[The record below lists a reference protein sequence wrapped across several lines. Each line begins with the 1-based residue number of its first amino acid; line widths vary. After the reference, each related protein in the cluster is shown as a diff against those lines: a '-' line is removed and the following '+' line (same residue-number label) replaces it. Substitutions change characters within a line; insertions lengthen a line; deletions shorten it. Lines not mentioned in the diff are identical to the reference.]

1 MPIGAISVLA
11 AVFASGGIL
20 APVLVLSGL
29 GAGIF
34 VGFKSVL
41 ILLLFAILFLIP
53 LIFVRPLESIEGRN
67 EKKKVGNYL
76 IFASFFTFVFFGFTN
91 GIYSLILTYLLY
103 KIFVNFLS
111 VLKNDD
117 EKIVFSKEE
126 NIVLYAILSLG
137 IIYISILLKLP
148 LIIPILLIMGILGYA
163 SIRNGI
169 IESLLSLLLILFISK
184 FLILPNYDF
193 DYLTKYSLDVFNI
206 GIFNLDIDIF
216 KIQFLILTII
226 VLSIIS
232 LLRRFSRIVIYYS
245 IALLNIILFFVFYK
259 YVENIIYYIPYLFM
273 SIIVVIVAEDYA
285 SIKDKKLRDS
295 GLISDEGE
303 TRLET
308 EVQSNKKDE
317 NADKDKI
324 RSREIVELFNDKDL
338 FVNRMYTNKSRYK
351 NLSLYDEI
359 QDSDYI
365 IEEIYYLI
373 KEDGYIDRTK
383 FSEILVKNNVIIDIY
398 SYEMEEEIRILE
410 ILALR
415 ELKNIIR
422 QREEKEILN
431 ERERLQ
437 KHKKDAVDIEET
449 KSIAYNNKREDSV
462 KKISIRNLKQE
473 KDSDREIVI
482 ESNEEDINE

>member
-41 ILLLFAILFLIP
+41 ILLLFAVLFLIP

>member
-1 MPIGAISVLA
+1 
-11 AVFASGGIL
+11 
-20 APVLVLSGL
+20 
-29 GAGIF
+29 
-34 VGFKSVL
+34 
-41 ILLLFAILFLIP
+41 
-53 LIFVRPLESIEGRN
+53 
-67 EKKKVGNYL
+67 
-76 IFASFFTFVFFGFTN
+76 
-91 GIYSLILTYLLY
+91 
-103 KIFVNFLS
+103 
-111 VLKNDD
+111 
-117 EKIVFSKEE
+117 
-126 NIVLYAILSLG
+126 
-137 IIYISILLKLP
+137 
-148 LIIPILLIMGILGYA
+148 
-163 SIRNGI
+163 
-169 IESLLSLLLILFISK
+169 
-184 FLILPNYDF
+184 
-193 DYLTKYSLDVFNI
+193 
-206 GIFNLDIDIF
+206 
-216 KIQFLILTII
+216 
-226 VLSIIS
+226 
-232 LLRRFSRIVIYYS
+232 
-245 IALLNIILFFVFYK
+245 
-259 YVENIIYYIPYLFM
+259 M

-308 EVQSNKKDE
+308 EVQSNKK
-317 NADKDKI
+317 NGSTDKDKI

-338 FVNRMYTNKSRYK
+338 FVNRMYTDKSLYK
-351 NLSLYDEI
+351 DLSLYNEI

-383 FSEILVKNNVIIDIY
+383 FSEILVNNNVIIDIY